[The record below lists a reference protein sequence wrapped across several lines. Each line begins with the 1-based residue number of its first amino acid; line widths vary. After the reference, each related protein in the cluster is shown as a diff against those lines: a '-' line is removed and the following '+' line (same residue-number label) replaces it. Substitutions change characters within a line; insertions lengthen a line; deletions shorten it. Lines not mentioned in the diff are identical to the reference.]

1 MYFTQVNGLI
11 NQVVFVTNK
20 SIFTRW
26 LRSKQ
31 LPILLSFMLI
41 AVAAMQSLHDQLDHD
56 ALGTATH
63 CEFCLLSH
71 GAEGGLIPLAIS
83 LPTSLV
89 DQAPEIF
96 LPLVLPLVRNYS
108 QSARAPPFISSL

>member
-1 MYFTQVNGLI
+1 VRLI
-11 NQVVFVTNK
+11 KQVVFVTNK

-31 LPILLSFMLI
+31 LPVLLSFVLI

-63 CEFCLLSH
+63 CEFCLLSQS
-71 GAEGGLIPLAIS
+71 AEGGLIPLAIS
-83 LPTSLV
+83 LPTNLV

-96 LPLVLPLVRNYS
+96 LPLVLPLARHYS
-108 QSARAPPFISSL
+108 QPARAPPFVSSL